1 MNIKN
6 YTSGVPAEKSIN
18 RIEKIL
24 MEMGATSINKQ
35 INSSKKI
42 EAISFLIIV
51 NGNTIPFKLPAKASE
66 VYDVLR
72 GEIKRPRKNT
82 LDNLYEQSERTAW
95 KLVSEWVE
103 IQMSMIKLKQADFI
117 EVFLPYVYDYNN
129 NKTFYQSIKDG
140 GFKQLPSGQKWLTK

>member
-6 YTSGVPAEKSIN
+6 YTSGVLAEKSIS

-24 MEMGATSINKQ
+24 VEMGATSVNKQ
-35 INSSKKI
+35 YDSNKKI

-72 GEIKRPRKNT
+72 DEIKRPRKGT
-82 LDNLYEQSERTAW
+82 LEKLYEQSERTAW
-95 KLVSEWVE
+95 RLVQEWVE
-103 IQMSMIKLKQADFI
+103 IQMSMIKLKQADFV
-117 EVFLPYVYDYNN
+117 EVFLPYVYDYAN
-129 NKTFYQSIKDG
+129 NKTFYQSIKDN
-140 GFKQLPSGQKWLTK
+140 GFKQLSSGRQ

>member
-6 YTSGVPAEKSIN
+6 YTSGVPAEKSIS

-24 MEMGATSINKQ
+24 VEMGATSINKQ
-35 INSSKKI
+35 YGDDKKI
-42 EAISFLIIV
+42 IAICFLIV
-51 NGNTIPFKLPAKASE
+51 VSGNTIPFKLPAKASE

-72 GEIKRPRKNT
+72 SEIKRPQQGT
-82 LDNLYEQSERTAW
+82 LANLYDQSERTAW
-95 KLVSEWVE
+95 KLVCEWVE

-117 EVFLPYVYDYNN
+117 EVFLPYVYDYAN

-140 GFKQLPSGQKWLTK
+140 GFKQLPSGK

>member
-24 MEMGATSINKQ
+24 IEMGATSVNKQ
-35 INSSKKI
+35 YEEKKI
-42 EAISFLIIV
+42 ISITFLIIV
-51 NGNTIPFKLPAKASE
+51 NGTTIPFRLPAKASE

-72 GEIKRPRKNT
+72 SEIKRPRSGT
-82 LDNLYEQSERTAW
+82 LDKLFEQSERTAW
-95 KLVSEWVE
+95 KLVCEWVE

-117 EVFLPYVYDYNN
+117 EVFLPYVYNYAQ

-140 GFKQLPSGQKWLTK
+140 GFKQLSSGK

>member
-6 YTSGVPAEKSIN
+6 YTSGVPAEKSIS

-24 MEMGATSINKQ
+24 VEMGASSVNKQ
-35 INSSKKI
+35 YDSSKQI
-42 EAISFLIIV
+42 IAVTFLIAV

-72 GEIKRPRKNT
+72 AEIKRPRGNT
-82 LDNLYEQSERTAW
+82 LKNLVEQSERTAW

-117 EVFLPYVYDYNN
+117 EVFLPYVYDYAKD
-129 NKTFYQSIKDG
+129 KTFYQSIKDN
-140 GFKQLPSGQKWLTK
+140 GFKQLSSGQ

>member
-6 YTSGVPAEKSIN
+6 YTSGVPAEKSIS

-24 MEMGATSINKQ
+24 VEMGATSVNKQ
-35 INSSKKI
+35 YEGKKI
-42 EAISFLIIV
+42 VSITFLIAV

-72 GEIKRPRKNT
+72 DEIKRPRGGT
-82 LDNLYEQSERTAW
+82 LEKLMEQSERTAW
-95 KLVSEWVE
+95 KLVCEWVE

-117 EVFLPYVYDYNN
+117 EVFLPYVYDYAN

-140 GFKQLPSGQKWLTK
+140 GFKQLPSGK

>member
-6 YTSGVPAEKSIN
+6 YTSGVPAERSIN

-24 MEMGATSINKQ
+24 VEMGATSVNKQ
-35 INSSKKI
+35 YDSNKKI
-42 EAISFLIIV
+42 EAIAFLIIV

-66 VYDVLR
+66 VESVL
-72 GEIKRPRKNT
+72 IKSVKRMTEGTRMRIR
-82 LDNLYEQSERTAW
+82 EQSERTAW

-103 IQMSMIKLKQADFI
+103 IQMSMIQLKQADFI
-117 EVFLPYVYDYNN
+117 EVFLPYVYDYAQ

-140 GFKQLPSGQKWLTK
+140 GFKQLPSGR